1 MFVAIVC
8 RKSKPRRWKGSH
20 KLARALCWSGNSL
33 RWRQPGKQLDRM
45 AKQEHSEK
53 DYATRM
59 LLQFLEKDCRSVRR
73 EGACVGKT
81 SGGFG
86 SHGRMNLAGARAK
99 IAEPRHGRLQL
110 DQIASINAR
119 LLSSGN
125 LLARSLSSATTLSQP
140 QAWDEQRRRRAT
152 VVALQVG
159 TVIGRP
165 SRSRDP
171 GFGAVPHPRQIP
183 T

>member
-1 MFVAIVC
+1 M
-8 RKSKPRRWKGSH
+8 
-20 KLARALCWSGNSL
+20 
-33 RWRQPGKQLDRM
+33 
-45 AKQEHSEK
+45 
-53 DYATRM
+53 
-59 LLQFLEKDCRSVRR
+59 
-73 EGACVGKT
+73 GKT

-171 GFGAVPHPRQIP
+171 GVRSSSTP
-183 T
+183 TPNTHLVGHVMSTTDHDPSQTD